1 VIKVVANNFAGTA
14 VPADFVLH
22 VTFHGV
28 DVAGSPAIG
37 MAAPGRSYTLA
48 AGNYIVSEEPVA
60 GYTGV
65 FSGEGI
71 TNGFVSLAPGADVT
85 ITRTNSDVATAVVIP
100 TPTPSA
106 TATPTPTPTPTPTTV
121 KGGKLPKTG
130 SPWYNLLALGAGL
143 ILLGGFS
150 WTLRRRRA

>member
-1 VIKVVANNFAGTA
+1 
-14 VPADFVLH
+14 
-22 VTFHGV
+22 
-28 DVAGSPAIG
+28 

-71 TNGFVSLAPGADVT
+71 TNGFVSLVAGSDLT

-106 TATPTPTPTPTPTTV
+106 TPAPTPTPTPTPTTV

-143 ILLGGFS
+143 ILLGGIGFTS
-150 WTLRRRRA
+150 RKVLR